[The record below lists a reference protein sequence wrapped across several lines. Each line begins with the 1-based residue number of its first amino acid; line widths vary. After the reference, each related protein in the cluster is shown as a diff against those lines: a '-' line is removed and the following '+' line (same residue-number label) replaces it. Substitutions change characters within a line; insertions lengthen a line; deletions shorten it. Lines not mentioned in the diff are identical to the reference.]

1 MKKNI
6 LLVLLGL
13 FVVIQFIRPDT
24 SAPAVEASQDLCQIL
39 QPPAEVETLLK
50 TACYDCHSYETRYPW
65 YNQIVPV
72 SWWLNNHV
80 QEGREHLN
88 FSTFGTLSPRN
99 RAEALEEAAEEV
111 EEGEMPLNSY
121 TWTHADARLSAEQK
135 NALTTWLKRA
145 SRQRTEE

>member
-6 LLVLLGL
+6 LLALLGL
-13 FVVIQFIRPDT
+13 LLVIQFIRPDT
-24 SAPAVEASQDLCQIL
+24 SAPAVDASQDLCQML
-39 QPPAEVETLLK
+39 QPPVEVARILK
-50 TACYDCHSYETRYPW
+50 SACYDCHSNETRYPW
-65 YNQIVPV
+65 YSQIVPV

-99 RAEALEEAAEEV
+99 RAEALEEAAEEI

-121 TWTHADARLSAEQK
+121 TWTHADARLSTEQK
-135 NALTTWLKRA
+135 NALTTWLRRA